1 MSEPPAVVIYMI
13 DPFSY
18 GVDNIE
24 LQRLSSMALL
34 RCFSD
39 ILYDQ
44 RIPESI
50 RQSVYLQT
58 VSLETVY
65 SIAGMTMIF
74 PSSSVLTSDICAAQE
89 NVTRRVT
96 SCQCPLGPQGCLGQ
110 VTSSSSSA
118 CPCTPRPCGQTT
130 STRRPSR
137 SPGSGPP
144 RPLISISSLWIPK

>member
-1 MSEPPAVVIYMI
+1 MIVIGQSVHFSFNIVLKDQVSEPPAVVIYMI

-44 RIPESI
+44 RIPDSI

-65 SIAGMTMIF
+65 SIASTSPVITPTSIILILMFRRLSTIWLPDVGVH
-74 PSSSVLTSDICAAQE
+74 PASEGVEVSSPPQAALH
-89 NVTRRVT
+89 VRVH
-96 SCQCPLGPQGCLGQ
+96 
-110 VTSSSSSA
+110 
-118 CPCTPRPCGQTT
+118 
-130 STRRPSR
+130 
-137 SPGSGPP
+137 PGHATKQ
-144 RPLISISSLWIPK
+144 L

>member
-24 LQRLSSMALL
+24 LQRLSTMALL

-44 RIPESI
+44 RIPETI

-65 SIAGMTMIF
+65 SIAG
-74 PSSSVLTSDICAAQE
+74 
-89 NVTRRVT
+89 VTIHNDHHH
-96 SCQCPLGPQGCLGQ
+96 LY
-110 VTSSSSSA
+110 
-118 CPCTPRPCGQTT
+118 
-130 STRRPSR
+130 
-137 SPGSGPP
+137 
-144 RPLISISSLWIPK
+144 

>member
-1 MSEPPAVVIYMI
+1 MSIHVFVSQDQVSEPPAVVIYMI

-65 SIAGMTMIF
+65 SIAGMPIKL
-74 PSSSVLTSDICAAQE
+74 SSPHYVC
-89 NVTRRVT
+89 
-96 SCQCPLGPQGCLGQ
+96 
-110 VTSSSSSA
+110 
-118 CPCTPRPCGQTT
+118 
-130 STRRPSR
+130 
-137 SPGSGPP
+137 
-144 RPLISISSLWIPK
+144 

>member
-44 RIPESI
+44 RIPETI

-65 SIAGMTMIF
+65 SIAGMTMI
-74 PSSSVLTSDICAAQE
+74 PNIIIICLLTSNAPQE
-89 NVTRRVT
+89 TVTSLVT
-96 SCQCPLGPQGCLGQ
+96 SCQCPLGPRVCPGQ
-110 VTSSSSSA
+110 LISSSSSA
-118 CPCTPRPCGQTT
+118 CPCTPRPCDPTT
-130 STRRPSR
+130 STPRPSL
-137 SPGSGPP
+137 SLGSGPP
-144 RPLISISSLWIPK
+144 RRPTSTSSLWIPR

>member
-65 SIAGMTMIF
+65 SIAGMTMIL
-74 PSSSVLTSDICAAQE
+74 PSLCVLTSVLLRRLSQGWSSVVSVHSAPGGVEVRSPPQAALH
-89 NVTRRVT
+89 VRVHPGHAAK
-96 SCQCPLGPQGCLGQ
+96 QLQHPGQ
-110 VTSSSSSA
+110 VA
-118 CPCTPRPCGQTT
+118 HRVRARLG
-130 STRRPSR
+130 R
-137 SPGSGPP
+137 
-144 RPLISISSLWIPK
+144 

>member
-65 SIAGMTMIF
+65 SIAGMTMIL
-74 PSSSVLTSDICAAQE
+74 PHHVLTSVLLRRLSQGWSPVVSVHSAPGGVAVRSPPQAALHVRVHPGHAAQQLQHPGQ
-89 NVTRRVT
+89 VAHWVRAR
-96 SCQCPLGPQGCLGQ
+96 LGP
-110 VTSSSSSA
+110 
-118 CPCTPRPCGQTT
+118 
-130 STRRPSR
+130 
-137 SPGSGPP
+137 
-144 RPLISISSLWIPK
+144 

>member
-1 MSEPPAVVIYMI
+1 MI

-74 PSSSVLTSDICAAQE
+74 PSSCVLTS
-89 NVTRRVT
+89 VLLRRM
-96 SCQCPLGPQGCLGQ
+96 SQGGSP
-110 VTSSSSSA
+110 VVSVHSA
-118 CPCTPRPCGQTT
+118 PRGV
-130 STRRPSR
+130 
-137 SPGSGPP
+137 
-144 RPLISISSLWIPK
+144 

>member
-44 RIPESI
+44 RIPETI

-65 SIAGMTMIF
+65 SIAGNIILTIAMTFTI
-74 PSSSVLTSDICAAQE
+74 LTS
-89 NVTRRVT
+89 TY
-96 SCQCPLGPQGCLGQ
+96 
-110 VTSSSSSA
+110 
-118 CPCTPRPCGQTT
+118 RP
-130 STRRPSR
+130 
-137 SPGSGPP
+137 
-144 RPLISISSLWIPK
+144 

>member
-39 ILYDQ
+39 ILHDQ

-65 SIAGMTMIF
+65 SIAGMN
-74 PSSSVLTSDICAAQE
+74 PSSSSLLKSSNFT
-89 NVTRRVT
+89 VT
-96 SCQCPLGPQGCLGQ
+96 SK
-110 VTSSSSSA
+110 VHD
-118 CPCTPRPCGQTT
+118 
-130 STRRPSR
+130 
-137 SPGSGPP
+137 
-144 RPLISISSLWIPK
+144 

>member
-65 SIAGMTMIF
+65 SIAGMTMI
-74 PSSSVLTSDICAAQE
+74 PPIICADICVAQE
-89 NVTRRVT
+89 TVTRLVT
-96 SCQCPLGPQGCLGQ
+96 SCQCPLGPRGCRGQ

-130 STRRPSR
+130 STPRPSR

-144 RPLISISSLWIPK
+144 RPLTSISSLWIPK

>member
-1 MSEPPAVVIYMI
+1 MVIYMI

-44 RIPESI
+44 RIPDSI

-65 SIAGMTMIF
+65 SIA
-74 PSSSVLTSDICAAQE
+74 STSPVI
-89 NVTRRVT
+89 T
-96 SCQCPLGPQGCLGQ
+96 P
-110 VTSSSSSA
+110 TSSI
-118 CPCTPRPCGQTT
+118 
-130 STRRPSR
+130 
-137 SPGSGPP
+137 
-144 RPLISISSLWIPK
+144 LILMFR